1 MGKLIPKHR
10 EHRLDWFQMNGVA
23 GILIKFHAEQNNTCR
38 RWEQIQQFKQFPNV
52 VTVQIRFRKESFS
65 HSSLGYQYKLQG
77 LHDFDCLRSYLFWP
91 SFLFKVLSV
100 LVKINCNAGLKPATL
115 ESCILFLTS
124 GGPRRNGWQAF
135 SKVHLVRFWGAHS
148 SGKDQGR
155 TRLLLAGLSG

>member
-1 MGKLIPKHR
+1 MRAWGLPQWQSTCLTCLRAPRFNPQHLRKKKKKNNNEKENQKWVIIHFP
-10 EHRLDWFQMNGVA
+10 WP
-23 GILIKFHAEQNNTCR
+23 ISSKF
-38 RWEQIQQFKQFPNV
+38 W
-52 VTVQIRFRKESFS
+52 S
-65 HSSLGYQYKLQG
+65 
-77 LHDFDCLRSYLFWP
+77 LHDFDCYRSYLLWP

-155 TRLLLAGLSG
+155 TTLLLAGLSG

>member
-1 MGKLIPKHR
+1 MCRHRSRSNNLRSSPKAVTIWVRFRNELFFHLLWAN
-10 EHRLDWFQMNGVA
+10 HTKASRLD
-23 GILIKFHAEQNNTCR
+23 
-38 RWEQIQQFKQFPNV
+38 
-52 VTVQIRFRKESFS
+52 SFD
-65 HSSLGYQYKLQG
+65 Y
-77 LHDFDCLRSYLFWP
+77 DRSYLFWP

-100 LVKINCNAGLKPATL
+100 LVKINCNAGLKPATR

-155 TRLLLAGLSG
+155 IRLLLAGLSG